1 MTQFD
6 DLTEEEKAAAKAE
19 LELKDQLRKE
29 REDDDLKQVMSTE
42 YGRRFV
48 WKILSASGVF
58 HSSFSSDPYST
69 YFKEGARNR
78 GLELFNSVLSVC
90 HDLYLVMAEEA
101 KEQESN
107 Q

>member
-6 DLTEEEKAAAKAE
+6 DLTEEEKAAVKAE

-90 HDLYLVMAEEA
+90 PDLYLVMAEED
-101 KEQESN
+101 KEQENN

>member
-6 DLTEEEKAAAKAE
+6 DYTDEEKAEAKAA
-19 LELKDQLRKE
+19 LDLKNKLRKE
-29 REDDDLKQVMSTE
+29 REDDDLEQVMNTE
-42 YGRRFV
+42 CGRRFI
-48 WKILSASGVF
+48 WKILCASGVF

-69 YFKEGARNR
+69 AFNEGARNK
-78 GLELFNSVLSVC
+78 GLELFNNLLSVC
-90 HDLYLVMAEEA
+90 PDLYLVMAKED

>member
-19 LELKDQLRKE
+19 LELKDQIRKE

-90 HDLYLVMAEEA
+90 PDLYLVMAEEA
-101 KEQESN
+101 KEQENN

>member
-6 DLTEEEKAAAKAE
+6 DYSEEEKAAIKAD
-19 LELKDQLRKE
+19 LELKEKLRKE

-90 HDLYLVMAEEA
+90 PDLYLVMAEEA
-101 KEQESN
+101 KEQENN

>member
-6 DLTEEEKAAAKAE
+6 DYTDEEKIAIQAD
-19 LELKDQLRKE
+19 LELKDKLRKE

-48 WKILSASGVF
+48 WKTLSASGVF

-90 HDLYLVMAEEA
+90 PDLYLVMAEEA

>member
-1 MTQFD
+1 MTKFD
-6 DLTEEEKAAAKAE
+6 DYSEEEKAEIQAD
-19 LELKDQLRKE
+19 LELKEKLRKE

-42 YGRRFV
+42 YGRRFI
-48 WKILSASGVF
+48 WKTLSASGVF

-69 YFKEGARNR
+69 AFNEGARNK
-78 GLELFNSVLSVC
+78 GLELFKNVMSVC
-90 HDLYLVMAEEA
+90 PDLYLVMAEEA

>member
-90 HDLYLVMAEEA
+90 PDLYLIMAEEA
-101 KEQESN
+101 KEQENN

>member
-90 HDLYLVMAEEA
+90 PDLYLVMAEEA

>member
-6 DLTEEEKAAAKAE
+6 DYSDEEKAEAKAA
-19 LELKDQLRKE
+19 LDLKNKLRKE
-29 REDDDLKQVMSTE
+29 REDDDLEQVMNTE
-42 YGRRFV
+42 CGRRFI

-69 YFKEGARNR
+69 AFNEGARNK
-78 GLELFNSVLSVC
+78 GLELFNNLLSVC
-90 HDLYLVMAEEA
+90 PDLYLVMAKED

>member
-90 HDLYLVMAEEA
+90 PDLYLVMAEEA
-101 KEQESN
+101 KEQENN

>member
-6 DLTEEEKAAAKAE
+6 DLTEEEKAEVKAE
-19 LELKDQLRKE
+19 LELKDKLRKE
-29 REDDDLKQVMSTE
+29 REDDDLKQVMSVE
-42 YGRRFV
+42 YGRRFI

-69 YFKEGARNR
+69 AFNEGARNK
-78 GLELFNSVLSVC
+78 GLELFKNVMSVC
-90 HDLYLVMAEEA
+90 PDLYLVMAEEA
-101 KEQESN
+101 KEQENN

>member
-6 DLTEEEKAAAKAE
+6 DYSEEEKAEAKAA
-19 LELKDQLRKE
+19 LELKNKLRKE
-29 REDDDLKQVMSTE
+29 REDDDLEQVMNTE
-42 YGRRFV
+42 SGRRFI

-69 YFKEGARNR
+69 AFNEGARNK
-78 GLELFNSVLSVC
+78 GLELFNNLLSVC
-90 HDLYLVMAEEA
+90 PDLYLVMAKED